1 MRKPNTHFSA
11 RKTVE
16 DYFVDKDKLIELKED
31 LKWSWWLSIEK
42 DLVNKYNIPLNIMHD
57 INTGKKFKDIGDY
70 NYPIRNKNIRNKNN
84 LSKEDIEELLFLL
97 KTTNI
102 SMTELGKKFN
112 FGRAAIS
119 NINRGIAYPIKN
131 YNYPAR
137 I

>member
-1 MRKPNTHFSA
+1 MKLNKVYCMDNLELLRQLPNESI
-11 RKTVE
+11 
-16 DYFVDKDKLIELKED
+16 DLI
-31 LKWSWWLSIEK
+31 
-42 DLVNKYNIPLNIMHD
+42 YCD
-57 INTGKKFKDIGDY
+57 ILYNTGKKFKDIGDY

-119 NINRGIAYPIKN
+119 NINRGIAYPIKD